1 MPFRAVLDSDGLI
14 KLAKAGLLEPVVKAW
29 NCLVPEA
36 VYVETVER
44 GIEAAFPDALMIR
57 QVLPPAAVQPA
68 VRHPRAA
75 ALLERTRGLGQGERD
90 TLHLFFAARADVIIT
105 DDAAFVSLLERA
117 GLRDADRPGG
127 DAMKTIYALYEDG
140 VLKPLEKLDL
150 KESQRL
156 KLTLEVLPS
165 IVEETQALIRAKADV
180 VKEVAE
186 REEYL
191 PEGSAT

>member
-1 MPFRAVLDSDGLI
+1 
-14 KLAKAGLLEPVVKAW
+14 
-29 NCLVPEA
+29 
-36 VYVETVER
+36 
-44 GIEAAFPDALMIR
+44 
-57 QVLPPAAVQPA
+57 
-68 VRHPRAA
+68 
-75 ALLERTRGLGQGERD
+75 
-90 TLHLFFAARADVIIT
+90 
-105 DDAAFVSLLERA
+105 
-117 GLRDADRPGG
+117 
-127 DAMKTIYALYEDG
+127 MKTIYALYEDG

-165 IVEETQALIRAKADV
+165 IVEETEALIRAKADV

>member
-1 MPFRAVLDSDGLI
+1 
-14 KLAKAGLLEPVVKAW
+14 
-29 NCLVPEA
+29 
-36 VYVETVER
+36 
-44 GIEAAFPDALMIR
+44 
-57 QVLPPAAVQPA
+57 
-68 VRHPRAA
+68 
-75 ALLERTRGLGQGERD
+75 
-90 TLHLFFAARADVIIT
+90 
-105 DDAAFVSLLERA
+105 
-117 GLRDADRPGG
+117 
-127 DAMKTIYALYEDG
+127 MKTIYALYEDG